1 MQKFHLKKGLNI
13 PLQGAPEQVI
23 RPGPYISQVALV
35 ADDYIGLKPTMLVK
49 VGDQVKLGQKVFTDK
64 KNPGVLYTAP
74 GCGTIKAIKRGPKRK
89 FEELVIDLEGDEA
102 VIFQGLNG
110 RDPSVLPSNEIRQ
123 TLQESGLWCSFR
135 TRPYGRIPAID
146 VAPSSL
152 FVTAIDTAP
161 LAADPAVIIKE
172 YKDDFCLGLEI
183 LRQFLPV
190 PLNLCLADGFDV
202 SGLPSESINYY
213 SFSGP
218 HPAGLPSTHI
228 HLIDPVHAGK
238 QVWQICYQDVIGI
251 GHLFRTNLLM
261 IERIVAVG
269 GPGVKK
275 PTLRRTHPGAL
286 IEQICTGQLDLST
299 VYRVISGSVLE
310 GRHAAG
316 IYAYLGRYHRQV
328 SVIEEKNGRAFLNWI
343 MPGKERFSATGLFL
357 SSLLPKKKFS
367 MITAAWGG
375 QRVIFPLGT
384 YEKVMPLDIMA
395 TSLLKSLAVEDT
407 EKSSALGCLELIE
420 EDLALCSFVCPGK
433 NDYGPMLRDILTTI
447 EKEG

>member
-64 KNPGVLYTAP
+64 KNPGVVFTAP
-74 GCGTIKAIKRGPKRK
+74 GCGMVKEIKRGPKRK

-102 VIFQGLNG
+102 VTFQGLDG
-110 RDPSVLPSNEIRQ
+110 RIPSDVPAEEIRQ

-146 VAPSSL
+146 VVPTSL
-152 FVTAIDTAP
+152 FVTAIDTEP
-161 LAADPAVIIKE
+161 LAADPIVIIKE

-202 SGLPSESINYY
+202 SGLPSEGINYY

-228 HLIDPVHAGK
+228 HLIDPVHNKK
-238 QVWQICYQDVIGI
+238 QVWHICYQDVIGI

-261 IERIVAVG
+261 TERIVAVG

-275 PTLRRTHPGAL
+275 PTLRRTHSGAL

-328 SVIEEKNGRAFLNWI
+328 SVIEEKNGRAFFGWM
-343 MPGKERFSATGLFL
+343 MPGGDRFSSTGLF
-357 SSLLPKKKFS
+357 SFIISVEKNIFHDNCSLGWTTGYLPFGN
-367 MITAAWGG
+367 I
-375 QRVIFPLGT
+375 
-384 YEKVMPLDIMA
+384 
-395 TSLLKSLAVEDT
+395 
-407 EKSSALGCLELIE
+407 
-420 EDLALCSFVCPGK
+420 
-433 NDYGPMLRDILTTI
+433 
-447 EKEG
+447 

>member
-1 MQKFHLKKGLNI
+1 
-13 PLQGAPEQVI
+13 
-23 RPGPYISQVALV
+23 
-35 ADDYIGLKPTMLVK
+35 
-49 VGDQVKLGQKVFTDK
+49 
-64 KNPGVLYTAP
+64 
-74 GCGTIKAIKRGPKRK
+74 
-89 FEELVIDLEGDEA
+89 
-102 VIFQGLNG
+102 
-110 RDPSVLPSNEIRQ
+110 
-123 TLQESGLWCSFR
+123 
-135 TRPYGRIPAID
+135 
-146 VAPSSL
+146 
-152 FVTAIDTAP
+152 VTAIDTAP

-202 SGLPSESINYY
+202 SGLPSEGINYY

-228 HLIDPVHAGK
+228 HLIDPVHTKK

-261 IERIVAVG
+261 TERIVAVG

-275 PTLRRTHPGAL
+275 PTLRRTHSGAL

-328 SVIEEKNGRAFLNWI
+328 SVIQEKNGRAFLNWI

-384 YEKVMPLDIMA
+384 YERVMPLDIMA
-395 TSLLKSLAVEDT
+395 TSLLKSLAVGNT